1 MGKKLI
7 ILFFVLFLEAKRF
20 FDYKIFPITTTK
32 LLKLFYIS
40 KFPNGISPKILVF
53 QDNLHKF
60 AEKNAENLQKS
71 KIFRIFAQK
80 FLYTMA

>member
-1 MGKKLI
+1 MSVQHFEIAK
-7 ILFFVLFLEAKRF
+7 ILKN
-20 FDYKIFPITTTK
+20 FD
-32 LLKLFYIS
+32 IS
-40 KFPNGISPKILVF
+40 KFQKEIYSKILVF

-80 FLYTMA
+80 FLYTMD